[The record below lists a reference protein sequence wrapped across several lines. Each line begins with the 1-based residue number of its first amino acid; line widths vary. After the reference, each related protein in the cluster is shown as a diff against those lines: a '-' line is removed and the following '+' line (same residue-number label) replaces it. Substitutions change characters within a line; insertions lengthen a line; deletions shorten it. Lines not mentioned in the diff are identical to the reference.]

1 MGAEEAVRLL
11 PLAEGSD
18 EFANAVRRFYGSL
31 WELRGHIRVLRVGCG
46 AVGGYRG
53 RYMGSPMGSGV
64 RNGVWDPQWGL
75 GSRVCYIKSGVRN
88 GAWGP
93 QWGLGSTM
101 GSGIPSG
108 VWGWLYTVRA
118 LQWGLK

>member
-46 AVGGYRG
+46 AVGGHG
-53 RYMGSPMGSGV
+53 GLYMGSPMGSGV
-64 RNGVWDPQWGL
+64 RNGVCGPELGPGL
-75 GSRVCYIKSGVRN
+75 AI
-88 GAWGP
+88 
-93 QWGLGSTM
+93 
-101 GSGIPSG
+101 
-108 VWGWLYTVRA
+108 
-118 LQWGLK
+118 